1 MTMRRYFKKNV
12 DQTDLFDLASQLN
25 EIKQLIST
33 ESELRKISL
42 LGQAELNLMATQK
55 KSALTWV
62 QVSIDSIID

>member
-1 MTMRRYFKKNV
+1 MRRYFKKNV

>member
-1 MTMRRYFKKNV
+1 MRRYFKKNV

-25 EIKQLIST
+25 EIKQLKLT
-33 ESELRKISL
+33 ESEPRKISL
-42 LGQAELNLMATQK
+42 LGKAELHLMATKK